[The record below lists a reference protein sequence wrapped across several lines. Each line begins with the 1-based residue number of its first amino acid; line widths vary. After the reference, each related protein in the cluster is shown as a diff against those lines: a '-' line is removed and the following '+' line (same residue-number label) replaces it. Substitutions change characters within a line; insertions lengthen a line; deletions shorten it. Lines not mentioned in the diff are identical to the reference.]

1 MAKAP
6 PPEPIDHHY
15 DIAKLTKVFAIVS
28 ILVLPA
34 FGWMTWQDYGRDWK
48 GWQKKFVENDRKKTR
63 EALRTAADKI
73 DPDAEQKLLDQKRE
87 GARELR
93 HNGAA
98 VAEAQDKNR
107 KAEGAW
113 YLADQDFRFKKAE
126 MDTARYNY
134 ESRRESAPKAPSTE
148 RAREAYERLQAA
160 YAESTVVEQTAKKAW
175 DEARAHVLALEKTK
189 RDAEEALTKL
199 DEEYDRYEAK
209 IKTLRQSDAFYFVR
223 NAPIADMLAPSLKIQ
238 QVQLD
243 GLTNDVNFLRSQR
256 VDRCVTCHIAAEKR
270 GFEDKQKY
278 PESVLRTHPRLDL
291 FVDSNSPHPYAT
303 FGCTSCHGGRDRATD
318 FTRAGHMPNDYAA
331 YESLG
336 AQLREGRDEKGMPV
350 DEDALREEMEE
361 TQTGRWTKDYDWE
374 LDKFDDLPMYPMKA
388 VEAGCFRCHRQ
399 DASHPKAA
407 KLDQGRKLVEALGCW
422 SCHRMKGLEDLP
434 KPGPNLSRLAAKTTP
449 EWTGRW
455 LVNPRAFRSNTKM
468 PRFFYLENFETPA
481 GHKLTDTM
489 IAGVTAYLF
498 EKSGKEAYPAPA
510 GKGDAVR
517 GQQLFENVGCQGCHV
532 SEPGAAR
539 HVMDGWRQHG
549 PNLIGLSEKVTP
561 GWLAA
566 WLKNP
571 KAYNPETRMPNLR
584 LADDEIADLVAY
596 VMARPSQPEFK
607 SSQAPKADAGE
618 RDALVTDYLTQTR
631 SVVDAKADLAKMS
644 PKEKDLFVGEKI
656 IANYGCYACHNI
668 PGFEKAKPIGVELS
682 EWGNKPVHLLDFGFL
697 HLPHTRADWLAHKV
711 GDPRSFDREKV
722 KSFQEK
728 LKMPQFSLSPA
739 EIEAVQSTVLGMQ
752 KDDMSDALQARA
764 VGARGAIEAGR
775 RIVKD
780 YNCQGCHILEDKGGA
795 IREAMTVNK
804 TDLAL
809 APPIIRGEGAKV
821 QSEWLF
827 AFLHGPRT
835 GQIRPWLKVR
845 MPTFGLSTDQINSL
859 TAYFATQDKAR
870 YPFEDRVESLDPRSR
885 AAGAATFTS
894 LKCAQCHPTSQ
905 DAFAQALKE
914 GKTPADLAPIL
925 AAAHTRLRYEW
936 IADWI
941 KRPDEWMP
949 GTRMPTNFPK
959 LDDKSDKRISPLAP
973 ALDTPAFAGLKKDL
987 VGIWGSEAE
996 AKAYIGD
1003 PDRVTKALRD
1013 HIWSL
1018 GNDFLTVPAAPRK
1031 SAATQVAAKAH

>member
-48 GWQKKFVENDRKKTR
+48 SWQKRFIENDRKRTR
-63 EALRTAADKI
+63 EALRAAADKI
-73 DPDAEQKLLDQKRE
+73 DPDAEQKYLDQKRE

-93 HNGAA
+93 RHRAA
-98 VAEAQDKNR
+98 FAEAEEANR

-126 MDTARYNY
+126 MDTARYVY
-134 ESRRESAPKAPSTE
+134 ETRREENPRSSATSTAKA
-148 RAREAYERLQAA
+148 AYERLKAAYEDSQVREQAA
-160 YAESTVVEQTAKKAW
+160 RKVWDGTKA
-175 DEARAHVLALEKTK
+175 AVAALEKTK
-189 RDAEEALTKL
+189 KDAEDALAKL
-199 DEEYDRYEAK
+199 DGDYDRYEVK
-209 IKTLRQSDAFYFVR
+209 LKTLRQSDAFYFVR

-238 QVQLD
+238 QVQLE

-256 VDRCVTCHIAAEKR
+256 VDRCMTCHIAADKR
-270 GFEDKQKY
+270 GFEDKSKY
-278 PESVLRTHPRLDL
+278 PQSVLRTHPRLDL

-318 FTRAGHMPNDYAA
+318 FMRAGHMPNDTAE
-331 YESLG
+331 YERLEE
-336 AQLREGRDEKGMPV
+336 QIREGRDEKGMPV
-350 DEDALREEMEE
+350 DEDANRELMGE
-361 TQTGRWTKDYDWE
+361 TQAGRWMKDYGWE
-374 LDKFDDLPMYPMKA
+374 VDKFNDLPMYPMKT

-399 DASHPKAA
+399 DAGHPKAP
-407 KLDQGRKLVEALGCW
+407 KLDEGRKLVEALGCW
-422 SCHRMKGLEDLP
+422 GCHTMKGFENLP
-434 KPGPNLSRLAAKTTP
+434 KPGPNLARLASKTTP
-449 EWTGRW
+449 DWAARW

-468 PRFFYLENFETPA
+468 PRFFYLENFDTPS
-481 GHKLTDTM
+481 GHRLTDTM

-498 EKSGKEAYPAPA
+498 EKSEKETYAAPP
-510 GKGDAVR
+510 KGDAAR
-517 GQQLFENVGCQGCHV
+517 GKMLFESVGCQGCHIT
-532 SEPGAAR
+532 EPGAER

-571 KAYNPETRMPNLR
+571 KGYNPETRMPNLR

-596 VMARPSQPEFK
+596 LMSRPVQPEFK
-607 SSQAPKADAGE
+607 ASHAPKADEGE

-644 PKEKDLFVGEKI
+644 AHDKDLFVGEKI

-697 HLPHTRADWLAHKV
+697 HLPHTRADWLAQKV
-711 GDPRSFDREKV
+711 SDPRSFDREKV
-722 KSFQEK
+722 KTFQEK

-739 EIEAVQSTVLGMQ
+739 EVEAVQTAILGMQ
-752 KDDMSDALQARA
+752 KDDMSDAL
-764 VGARGAIEAGR
+764 VARGAARAEVEAGR

-795 IREAMTVNK
+795 IREAMTANGI
-804 TDLAL
+804 DLAM

-827 AFLHGPRT
+827 SFLHGPRT
-835 GQIRPWLKVR
+835 GQIRPWLQVR
-845 MPTFGLSTDQINSL
+845 MPTFPFSTDQINAL
-859 TAYFATQDKAR
+859 TAYFATEDKAR
-870 YPFEDRVESLDPRSR
+870 YPFEDRVASLDPRSR

-925 AAAHTRLRYEW
+925 AAAHTRLRYDW

-959 LDDKSDKRISPLAP
+959 MDDKSGARMSPLAP
-973 ALDTPAFAGLKKDL
+973 ALDTPAFAGLKKEL
-987 VGIWGSEAE
+987 VAIWGSEAE

-1013 HIWSL
+1013 HVWSL
-1018 GNDFLTVPAAPRK
+1018 GNDFLTAP
-1031 SAATQVAAKAH
+1031 SAARPKAASTVASH

>member
-15 DIAKLTKVFAIVS
+15 DIGRLTKVFAIVS

-48 GWQKKFVENDRKKTR
+48 SWQKKFVENDRKRTR
-63 EALRTAADKI
+63 EALRAAAEKI
-73 DPDAEQKLLDQKRE
+73 DPDVEQKYLDQKRE

-93 HNGAA
+93 RNRAA
-98 VAEAQDKNR
+98 FAEAEEENR

-113 YLADQDFRFKKAE
+113 YDADQDFRFKKAE
-126 MDTARYNY
+126 MDTARYVY
-134 ESRRESAPKAPSTE
+134 ETRRKDDPKSSAASKSKA
-148 RAREAYERLQAA
+148 AYERLKAAYDGSEVKEQAA
-160 YAESTVVEQTAKKAW
+160 RKVWDGTKASV
-175 DEARAHVLALEKTK
+175 AALEKTK
-189 RDAEEALTKL
+189 KDAEEALGKL
-199 DEEYDRYEAK
+199 DGDYDRNQAK
-209 IKTLRQSDAFYFVR
+209 LKTLRQSDAFYFVR

-270 GFEDKQKY
+270 GFEDKQRY

-318 FTRAGHMPNDYAA
+318 FMRAGHMPNDYAA
-331 YESLG
+331 YEKLEE
-336 AQLREGRDEKGMPV
+336 QIREGRDEKGMPV
-350 DEDALREEMEE
+350 DEDALREEMGE
-361 TQTGRWTKDYDWE
+361 TQTGRWMKEYDWE
-374 LDKFDDLPMYPMKA
+374 VDKFNDLPMYPMKA

-399 DASHPKAA
+399 DAGHPKAPR
-407 KLDQGRKLVEALGCW
+407 LDEGRKLVEALGCW
-422 SCHRMKGLEDLP
+422 GCHTMKGFENLP
-434 KPGPNLSRLAAKTTP
+434 KPGPNLARIASKTTP
-449 EWTGRW
+449 AWAARW

-468 PRFFYLENFETPA
+468 PRFFYLENFDTPS
-481 GHKLTDTM
+481 GHNLTDTM

-498 EKSGKEAYPAPA
+498 EKSGKDTYASPERGDPAR
-510 GKGDAVR
+510 GKV
-517 GQQLFENVGCQGCHV
+517 LFENVGCQGCHI
-532 SEPGAAR
+532 SEPGAER

-549 PNLIGLSEKVTP
+549 PNLIGLSEKTTP

-571 KAYNPETRMPNLR
+571 KGYNPETRMPNLR

-596 VMARPSQPEFK
+596 LVSRPVQPEFK
-607 SSQAPKADAGE
+607 ASHAPKADPAE
-618 RDALVTDYLTQTR
+618 RDTLVLDYLTQTR

-697 HLPHTRADWLAHKV
+697 HLPHTRADWLAQKV
-711 GDPRSFDREKV
+711 ADPRSYDREKV
-722 KSFQEK
+722 KTFQEK

-739 EIEAVQSTVLGMQ
+739 EVEVVQTAILGMQ
-752 KDDMSDALQARA
+752 KDDMSDALVAKGAARA
-764 VGARGAIEAGR
+764 EVEAGR

-795 IREAMTVNK
+795 IREALTANGI
-804 TDLAL
+804 DLAL

-827 AFLHGPRT
+827 SFLHGPRT

-845 MPTFGLSTDQINSL
+845 MPTFGFSTDQINTL
-859 TAYFATQDKAR
+859 TGYFATQDKAR
-870 YPFEDRVESLDPRSR
+870 YPFEDRVESVDPRSR
-885 AAGAATFTS
+885 AAGAATFAS

-905 DAFAQALKE
+905 DAFAQALRD

-925 AAAHTRLRYEW
+925 AAAHTRLRYDW

-959 LDDKSDKRISPLAP
+959 LDDKSDKRMSPLAP
-973 ALDTPAFAGLKKDL
+973 ALDAPAFAGLKKEL
-987 VGIWGSEAE
+987 VAIWGSEAE

-1013 HIWSL
+1013 HVWSL
-1018 GNDFLTVPAAPRK
+1018 GNDFLTVPSAPRK
-1031 SAATQVAAKAH
+1031 KAATRVASH